1 MKTLTFA
8 IYSLLIS
15 LQALAIDYV
24 GTRPMVLYGD
34 IRRFD
39 EVVNM
44 TPATNSGVFE
54 LDQYENGLEV
64 IATKKIYAS
73 AGVLVNLSQAVAA
86 NTFAWGSLGIF
97 PVIESYAKFYKVFET
112 PEERQ
117 DYKFTIP
124 DQASALDHWTT
135 GQAAFYNAL
144 GGISMFLYTGISQ
157 LGIGS
162 QVIIEGGY
170 SIYIEKKQDEKVYLE
185 LQRVSTKGI
194 TALTG
199 TFISYAE
206 LGTLAE
212 QSKGHAYNIDLKT
225 AEQREALNDL
235 LQRGLLVKLQ
245 KLDATHAQIIGNI
258 SITKK
263 QNHKK
268 IALSSP
274 IIPVLDFSRT
284 SKVKTTEIDRENIWG
299 AIEDISIAEKSFDRS
314 NRAFKFKKDFSRSAI
329 ITRDNQ
335 TQKLS
340 IDLNWN
346 SKTSMAKTKRVKR
359 IFKRFVK
366 DTQQNWVESINLDN
380 LDEKKLGYFEVN
392 LDYSLSDE
400 AVSKLSQ
407 NKSIKQLAKEMA
419 NIWKKDQFST
429 ALFIL
434 KTCGGKL
441 KIALQGER
449 VSRIVKE
456 TTYSHSTACAL

>member
-1 MKTLTFA
+1 MKTLTFNIFA
-8 IYSLLIS
+8 LLLS
-15 LQALAIDYV
+15 FQALAIDYV

-39 EVVNM
+39 EIVNL
-44 TPATNSGVFE
+44 TPANSDTALE
-54 LDQYENGLEV
+54 LDQHENGVEV
-64 IATKKIYAS
+64 IATRKIYAS

-124 DQASALDHWTT
+124 DQASALDQWTT

-144 GGISMFLYTGISQ
+144 GGISMFLYSGISQ

-162 QVIIEGGY
+162 QVVIEGGY
-170 SIYIEKKQDEKVYLE
+170 SIYIEKKEDEKVYLE

-206 LGTLAE
+206 LGTMAE
-212 QSKGHAYNIDLKT
+212 KSKGHAYNIDLKV

-258 SITKK
+258 SINKK

-268 IALSSP
+268 IALSTP

-284 SKVKTTEIDRENIWG
+284 SNVQTTEIDRENIWG

-314 NRAFKFKKDFSRSAI
+314 NRAFKFKKDFSRAAI

-359 IFKRFVK
+359 IFKRFVQ
-366 DTQQNWVESINLDN
+366 DTKQNWVESINLDN
-380 LDEKKLGYFEVN
+380 LTKEKLGYFEVN

-400 AVSKLSQ
+400 AVAKLSQ
-407 NKSIKQLAKEMA
+407 NKSIKQLAREMA
-419 NIWKKDQFST
+419 NIWKKDQFAT
-429 ALFIL
+429 ALKIL
-434 KTCGGKL
+434 RTCGGSL
-441 KIALQGER
+441 KVAVQGER
-449 VSRIVKE
+449 VSRLVKE
-456 TTYSHSTACAL
+456 TTYSHSTVCAL

>member
-1 MKTLTFA
+1 MKSIYFTLL
-8 IYSLLIS
+8 SLLIS
-15 LQALAIDYV
+15 YHALAIDYI

-39 EVVNM
+39 EIVNL
-44 TPATNSGVFE
+44 TPASNSNKLE
-54 LDQYENGLEV
+54 LDNHENGLEV

-73 AGVLVNLSQAVAA
+73 AGVLNNLSQAVTA
-86 NTFAWGSLGIF
+86 NTFAWGSLGLF
-97 PVIESYAKFYKVFET
+97 PVIESYARFYKVFQN
-112 PEERQ
+112 PVERK

-124 DQASALDHWTT
+124 DQASALDQWTT

-144 GGISMFLYTGISQ
+144 GGLSMFLYTGISQ

-162 QVIIEGGY
+162 QVVIEGGY
-170 SIYIEKKQDEKVYLE
+170 SIYIEKKENEKVYLE

-212 QSKGHAYNIDLKT
+212 KSKGHAYEIDLKV

-245 KLDATHAQIIGNI
+245 QLDSTHAQIIGNI

-268 IALSSP
+268 IALSTP
-274 IIPVLDFSRT
+274 IIPILDFSRT
-284 SKVKTTEIDRENIWG
+284 SHVQTIEIDRENIWG
-299 AIEDISIAEKSFDRS
+299 AVEDITIAEKSFDRS
-314 NRAFKFKKDFSRSAI
+314 NRAFKFKKDFSRAAI

-335 TQKLS
+335 SEKLS
-340 IDLNWN
+340 IELNWN
-346 SKTSMAKTKRVKR
+346 SKTSMGKLARVKK

-366 DTQQNWVESINLDN
+366 DTKQDWVESISLENISKEN
-380 LDEKKLGYFEVN
+380 LGYFELN

-400 AVSKLSQ
+400 AVTKLSQ
-407 NKSIKQLAKEMA
+407 NKKLKTLAKEMA
-419 NIWKKDQFST
+419 NIWKKDQFAS
-429 ALFIL
+429 ALKIL

-441 KIALQGER
+441 SVTLRGER
-449 VSRIVKE
+449 ISKITKQA
-456 TTYSHSTACAL
+456 SFAHSTACVL